1 MGLIAVGGERK
12 QRRVIAV
19 ATALIAL
26 AYLVGV
32 SLTSGLSR
40 PLVQGDARSY
50 FAYVPSLVLDA
61 DLDLRNEF
69 VQLQPNTDPN
79 PYPWGAGTGDLA
91 ANPFPVGP
99 ALVWLPGYL
108 VGLGADMLAAAAGFD
123 TGPRGYGLFAV
134 WGAALAAI
142 ALAGVG
148 AELSRRLAAATIAPE
163 YALPATLLVW
173 IGTPALYYTLVAPLY
188 SHAVAWFAAS
198 LALWTAWK
206 AAQEPAAGLGRW
218 LAAGAA
224 GGLLLAIRLQ
234 DAPILVVPLAL
245 LATLHRRDTQPA
257 GATPADG
264 DEEDGRG
271 GLRTKGHAVERDRIA
286 QAGATAAWAG
296 GVMLG
301 YLPQAWVWY
310 RLHGELVPR
319 QNLGA
324 PGPFSLRRLAA
335 VLFSNGYEGWLSWTP
350 LAAVGVV
357 GLGWLAL
364 APALGSRSRVDI
376 KGEDGKDPGPTAETG
391 QSDADRV
398 APLRSP
404 AAARWLAGSA
414 LVAIAVLV
422 VVDIVHPYGQGA
434 AFGARRYVSVT
445 PLLVLGVTAAIAAC
459 GARARLRRPGWIAIG
474 ALALAGLW
482 LFVAYELLVLR
493 HGVYPDLTEA
503 WRYALGR
510 WSG

>member
-234 DAPILVVPLAL
+234 DAPILLVPLAL

-364 APALGSRSRVDI
+364 APTVRSR
-376 KGEDGKDPGPTAETG
+376 P
-391 QSDADRV
+391 
-398 APLRSP
+398 
-404 AAARWLAGSA
+404 AARWLAGSA

>member
-1 MGLIAVGGERK
+1 MDERR

-50 FAYVPSLVLDA
+50 FAYLPSLVLDA

-69 VQLQPNTDPN
+69 VRLQPNTDPN
-79 PYPWGAGTGDLA
+79 PYPWDVGAGDLA

-99 ALVWLPGYL
+99 ALLWLPGYL
-108 VGLGADMLAAAAGFD
+108 FGLGADMLAAGAGLD
-123 TGPRGYGLFAV
+123 TGPRGYGLFAA

-142 ALAGVG
+142 ALAGLG

-163 YALPATLLVW
+163 HALPATLLVW

-188 SHAVAWFAAS
+188 SHAVAWFAAA
-198 LALWTAWK
+198 LALWTAWR
-206 AAQEPAAGLGRW
+206 ASQPPLLWRRW
-218 LAAGAA
+218 LAAGLA

-234 DAPILVVPLAL
+234 DAPILLVPLAL
-245 LATLHRRDTQPA
+245 LATLDRRV
-257 GATPADG
+257 
-264 DEEDGRG
+264 RG
-271 GLRTKGHAVERDRIA
+271 GAA
-286 QAGATAAWAG
+286 AAWAG

-324 PGPFSLRRLAA
+324 PGPFSIARLGA
-335 VLFSNGYEGWLSWTP
+335 VLFSSGYEGWLSWTP
-350 LAAVGVV
+350 LAAVGIV

-364 APALGSRSRVDI
+364 G
-376 KGEDGKDPGPTAETG
+376 
-391 QSDADRV
+391 
-398 APLRSP
+398 P
-404 AAARWLAGSA
+404 AARRPYTDRAGVPRSAASRWIATAALA
-414 LVAIAVLV
+414 AIAGLVLV
-422 VVDIVHPYGQGA
+422 DVVHPYGQGA

-445 PLLVLGVTAAIAAC
+445 PLLILGVTAAIAAC
-459 GARARLRRPGWIAIG
+459 GARARLRRPGWIVIG

-482 LFVAYELLVLR
+482 LFIAYELLVLR
-493 HGVYPDLTEA
+493 HGVYPDLIQA
-503 WRYALGR
+503 WQYALGH